1 MTKLEIEKEI
11 EQINNEFGLT
21 CENGIVTT
29 TSLKVAEIY
38 GKDHGDVLKKIRK
51 FIELIPELGQGNF
64 SESSYINE
72 QNKEQPMFN
81 MDRQGF
87 SMLVNK
93 FTGDEATIFT
103 YKYTLA
109 FERLVEL
116 VDMLSEENEELYQ
129 IAVSDKCQLEREYEA
144 DKIKY
149 SVRNISA
156 VLSSVKYTE
165 LEDTINKIIDV
176 HTHLKKSDRY
186 EYHQKLTNTE
196 YKKKIMAIID
206 EKLDTILLSKS
217 DMLYHTVA
225 QQLQKNLK
233 DMYIETTNRS
243 TSQKIANR
251 DREIEKLR
259 SNIE

>member
-1 MTKLEIEKEI
+1 MTRLEIENEI
-11 EQINNEFGLT
+11 QQINEEFGLT
-21 CENGIVTT
+21 YSDGKVTT

-38 GKDHGDVLKKIRK
+38 EKDHADVLKKIRK
-51 FIELIPELGQGNF
+51 FLELIPELGLGNF
-64 SESSYINE
+64 SDSSYINE

-93 FTGDEATIFT
+93 FTGDKATIFT
-103 YKYTLA
+103 YKYTKA

-116 VDMLSEENEELYQ
+116 VEMLSEENEELYQ
-129 IAVSDKCQLEREYEA
+129 IAVSDECQLERQYEA

-149 SVRNISA
+149 AIRNIERI
-156 VLSSVKYTE
+156 LSSVKYTE
-165 LEDTINKIIDV
+165 LEETIDKIIDV

-186 EYHQKLTNTE
+186 EYHKSLSKTE
-196 YKKKIMAIID
+196 YKKRIMSIID
-206 EKLDTILLSKS
+206 EKLDGILLKKS

-243 TSQKIANR
+243 TGQMISNR
-251 DREIEKLR
+251 DRKIEELEG
-259 SNIE
+259 NV